1 MSDLRHKNHKHDLG
15 FEREDL
21 GSTPIIAFI
30 ISVVVV
36 GVLVYYGTWG
46 VFHFLDAYD
55 KKHQQTVSPLAEVQK
70 NPRDVRAEQIQQFPQ
85 PRLEENE
92 RTELNDVRYG
102 EEQELNSAGWVDQ
115 SAGIAHIPITRAMQL
130 IAQRGLPTIPQ
141 TGTVPPSPVN
151 MAREAAAKSD
161 TSNVSKTPAQKPG
174 RQQ

>member
-1 MSDLRHKNHKHDLG
+1 MSDSRHKHNKHDLG

-21 GSTPIIAFI
+21 GATPIIAFI
-30 ISVVVV
+30 VSVVIV

-46 VFHFLDAYD
+46 LFRFLDFYG
-55 KKHQQTVSPLAEVQK
+55 KKHEQTVSPLAEVQK
-70 NPRDVRAEQIQQFPQ
+70 NPREVRPEQIQQFPE

-102 EEQELNSAGWVDQ
+102 EEQKLNSAGWVDQ
-115 SAGIAHIPITRAMQL
+115 SAGVAHIPITRAMQL

-141 TGTVPPSPVN
+141 TGTMPPSTVN

-161 TSNVSKTPAQKPG
+161 TSNVSKTPAQKQG
-174 RQQ
+174 KQQ